1 MTRLL
6 ALLFV
11 VLLHTGCGDSSNRD
25 TATAG
30 NTQIDSAAE
39 NNVADEDLS
48 FIETGDLEQLQPRG
62 QLRLLAPRFDGADA
76 LPREGI
82 TVENYQRIAEAFA
95 ESLGLNASWV
105 FVDEFSELIPSLNR
119 GEGDLIVT
127 NMTVTLPRLENVH
140 FSRSINKVNEVVIT
154 HNNTSIESL
163 EQLTEFSLTIPEGT
177 AYFESLEKLEQKHTL
192 KFSVNKVDSTTSDN
206 DLLSMIDSVQD
217 GATILDSDIAKTL
230 LLDYPDLHI
239 AFTLKKH
246 RPIAWATRKSSPDL
260 LNHLNEFLVSHH
272 LQTSAN
278 EEQHRDWEAIQQHGR
293 LRMLTLN
300 NPASY
305 FMWRGELLG
314 FDLDLVKAFA
324 KQSGLHVSVIIK
336 DDIDQLIAA
345 LKNGEGDMIAASLT
359 KTPERQQQG
368 LNFSHPYLKVSEQLV
383 GRKGSDS
390 IDNWSQ
396 LEDRVI
402 GVNPS
407 TVFYQ
412 RLVELKN
419 AHPNIRLKKEYGLTT
434 ENLID
439 QMMNESFYATVA
451 DSHLLALEQAHR
463 EDLKVL
469 MELNQQSDIAWAL
482 RPDQPKLKE
491 QLDRF
496 IKKEYRGLFYN
507 VTFNKYFKNSRRMKA
522 HKADRVT
529 DNQQLSPYDHL
540 IKPLAEKYAM
550 DWRLLVAQ
558 MYQESKFDPQAKSF
572 AGALGLMQ
580 VMPRTAREMG
590 YKDLH
595 TPSQGIEA
603 GIAYMDWLE
612 ARFPGELDLQERIF
626 FTLAAYNA
634 GAGHVRDARKLAKQ
648 QGLDPNR
655 WFGNVEKAMLMLSKP
670 QYYKKA
676 RFGYVRGSEPVHYV
690 KSIRDRY
697 LGYLTI

>member
-6 ALLFV
+6 ALFFV
-11 VLLHTGCGDSSNRD
+11 VLLHSGCSDSNNQD
-25 TATAG
+25 TG
-30 NTQIDSAAE
+30 NTHTGSAIESNIDA
-39 NNVADEDLS
+39 EDLS
-48 FIETGDLEQLQPRG
+48 FIETGDLEQLQERG

-76 LPREGI
+76 LPREGV

-95 ESLGLNASWV
+95 ENLGLKASWV

-140 FSRSINKVNEVVIT
+140 FSRSINKVNEVVVTHKDISIT
-154 HNNTSIESL
+154 SL
-163 EQLTEFSLTIPEGT
+163 EELTGIALTIPEGT
-177 AYFESLEKLEQKHTL
+177 AYVESIDQLETKKNL
-192 KFSVNKVDSTTSDN
+192 KFSVNTVDSTTSDS
-206 DLLSMIDSVQD
+206 DLLSMIDNAQQ
-217 GATILDSDIAKTL
+217 GATLLDSDIAKTL
-230 LLDYPDLHI
+230 LLDYPDLHV

-246 RPIAWATRKSSPDL
+246 RPIAWATRKSSPNL
-260 LNHLNEFLVSHH
+260 LNNLNKFLVSHH
-272 LQTSAN
+272 LQSSAN
-278 EEQHRDWEAIQQHGR
+278 EHQHRDWKSIQQHGR

-305 FMWRGELLG
+305 FMWRGELMG
-314 FDLDLVKAFA
+314 FDLDLVNAFA
-324 KQSGLHVSVIIK
+324 KQNGLHVSVIIK

-359 KTPERQQQG
+359 KTQARQQQG
-368 LNFSHPYLKVSEQLV
+368 LNFSRPYLKVSEQLV
-383 GRKGSDS
+383 GREGNKS
-390 IDNWSQ
+390 INNWAE
-396 LEDRVI
+396 LENRII

-412 RLVELKN
+412 RLIDLKKS
-419 AHPNIRLKKEYGLTT
+419 HPNITLQKEPGLTT

-439 QMMNESFYATVA
+439 QMMSESFYATVA
-451 DSHLLALEQAHR
+451 DSHLLAIEQAHR

-482 RPDQPKLKE
+482 RPDQPNLKE

-529 DNQQLSPYDHL
+529 DNEQLSPYDHL
-540 IKPLAEKYAM
+540 VKPLAEKYAM
-550 DWRLLVAQ
+550 DWRLLIAQ
-558 MYQESKFDPQAKSF
+558 MYQESKFNPKAKSF

-603 GIAYMDWLE
+603 GIAYMHWLE
-612 ARFPGELDLQERIF
+612 ARFPGELDFQERIF

-634 GAGHVRDARKLAKQ
+634 GAGHVRDARRLAKQ

-655 WFGNVEKAMLMLSKP
+655 WFDHVEKAMLMLSKP
-670 QYYKKA
+670 EYYKKA

-690 KSIRDRY
+690 KAIRDRY
-697 LGYLTI
+697 LGYLQI